1 MNNNQPKKT
10 KHKNIKKPADKDAKS
25 KINRKEDFSFQQDMV
40 DLISDS

>member
-10 KHKNIKKPADKDAKS
+10 KNKNIKKTAHKPAKS
-25 KINRKEDFSFQQDMV
+25 SNNRKEDFSFQQDMV